1 MADRR
6 RRYCV
11 SFFRRCVDVFN
22 TFYFVF
28 KIFYFLFKIFYF
40 LFKVFY
46 FLSKVFYF
54 VSKIFICVYF
64 FRRPVGVIRAINFV
78 CKNFKFCLV
87 KAKKNICHLRN
98 CQESQTSI
106 KILCIWSKF
115 VFCWASRKKENGR
128 RGSKKVTNNC
138 N

>member
-1 MADRR
+1 MANRR

-11 SFFRRCVDVFN
+11 YFSRRYVVVFN

-28 KIFYFLFKIFYF
+28 TIFYFLFKIFYF

-46 FLSKVFYF
+46 FLFKVFYF
-54 VSKIFICVYF
+54 VYKIFSCVYF

-87 KAKKNICHLRN
+87 KTKKNICHLRN

-106 KILCIWSKF
+106 KKLRIWSKF
-115 VFCWASRKKENGR
+115 VFC
-128 RGSKKVTNNC
+128 
-138 N
+138 

>member
-11 SFFRRCVDVFN
+11 YFFRRYVDVFN

-54 VSKIFICVYF
+54 VSKIFSCVYF

-87 KAKKNICHLRN
+87 NAKKKTMSSSKLSGKSDLHKDTLHLE
-98 CQESQTSI
+98 QI
-106 KILCIWSKF
+106 
-115 VFCWASRKKENGR
+115 R
-128 RGSKKVTNNC
+128 RLLGIS
-138 N
+138 